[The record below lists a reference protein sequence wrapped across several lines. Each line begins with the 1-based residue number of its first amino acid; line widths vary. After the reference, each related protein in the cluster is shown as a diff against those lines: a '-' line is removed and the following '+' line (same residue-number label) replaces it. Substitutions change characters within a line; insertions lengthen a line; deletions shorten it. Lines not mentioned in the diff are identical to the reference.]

1 MSYVMVGRGV
11 GDDNIEVSVIYVICK
26 EVTYYSAS

>member
-1 MSYVMVGRGV
+1 VSYLMVSRDV
-11 GDDNIEVSVIYVICK
+11 GDDNIELSVMYVVCK